1 MKLNWFKLV
10 QFCLD
15 LDQLPQKCIF
25 FSEKCPKRVFLAF
38 LKLLGDVVGEEC
50 LSPAEA
56 CLPLPFPIVLLS
68 LHLIIYIGE
77 CLPQFPSLFL
87 MECGSLPP
95 LMSVFKT
102 DTVPMRYCLIWF

>member
-68 LHLIIYIGE
+68 LHLIIYRGMLAAIP
-77 CLPQFPSLFL
+77 LSFL
-87 MECGSLPP
+87 LWNVEAYPFN
-95 LMSVFKT
+95 VRFQN
-102 DTVPMRYCLIWF
+102 

>member
-68 LHLIIYIGE
+68 LHLIYIGE
-77 CLPQFPSLFL
+77 CLPQFHSLFSYG
-87 MECGSLPP
+87 MWKPTP

-102 DTVPMRYCLIWF
+102 DTAPMRHCLIWF

>member
-25 FSEKCPKRVFLAF
+25 FSEKCPKRAFLAF

-68 LHLIIYIGE
+68 LHLIYIGE
-77 CLPQFPSLFL
+77 CLPQIPSLFSYG
-87 MECGSLPP
+87 MWRPIPFNVS
-95 LMSVFKT
+95 FQN
-102 DTVPMRYCLIWF
+102 

>member
-38 LKLLGDVVGEEC
+38 LKLLGDVVGEKC

-56 CLPLPFPIVLLS
+56 CLPLSFPIGIPELTPYIHRGMLAAIPLPFLLWNVEA
-68 LHLIIYIGE
+68 Y
-77 CLPQFPSLFL
+77 FL
-87 MECGSLPP
+87 
-95 LMSVFKT
+95 
-102 DTVPMRYCLIWF
+102 

>member
-10 QFCLD
+10 QICLN
-15 LDQLPQKCIF
+15 LNQESKKCIF
-25 FSEKCPKRVFLAF
+25 LVKNAPKRDFLAF

-68 LHLIIYIGE
+68 LHLIIYRRMLAAIP
-77 CLPQFPSLFL
+77 LPFL
-87 MECGSLPP
+87 LWNVEAYP
-95 LMSVFKT
+95 L
-102 DTVPMRYCLIWF
+102 

>member
-15 LDQLPQKCIF
+15 LNQLSQKCIF
-25 FSEKCPKRVFLAF
+25 FSEKCPKRAFLAF

-56 CLPLPFPIVLLS
+56 YLPLPFPIVLLS
-68 LHLIIYIGE
+68 LHLIIYIGGGM
-77 CLPQFPSLFL
+77 LAAIPLSFL
-87 MECGSLPP
+87 L
-95 LMSVFKT
+95 
-102 DTVPMRYCLIWF
+102 

>member
-25 FSEKCPKRVFLAF
+25 FSEKCPKRVFLVF

-68 LHLIIYIGE
+68 LHLIIYRGMLAAIP
-77 CLPQFPSLFL
+77 LPFLLWNVEAYSL
-87 MECGSLPP
+87 
-95 LMSVFKT
+95 
-102 DTVPMRYCLIWF
+102 

>member
-25 FSEKCPKRVFLAF
+25 LVKNAQRAFLAF

-77 CLPQFPSLFL
+77 CLPQFPSLFSCE
-87 MECGSLPP
+87 MWKPTP
-95 LMSVFKT
+95 FNVRFQN
-102 DTVPMRYCLIWF
+102 

>member
-10 QFCLD
+10 QICLN
-15 LDQLPQKCIF
+15 LNQESKKCIF
-25 FSEKCPKRVFLAF
+25 LVKNAPKRDFLAF

-68 LHLIIYIGE
+68 LHLIIYRGMLAAIP
-77 CLPQFPSLFL
+77 LSFL
-87 MECGSLPP
+87 LWNVEAYP
-95 LMSVFKT
+95 L
-102 DTVPMRYCLIWF
+102 

>member
-10 QFCLD
+10 QICLN
-15 LDQLPQKCIF
+15 LNQESKKCIF
-25 FSEKCPKRVFLAF
+25 LVKNAPKRDFLAF

-68 LHLIIYIGE
+68 LHLIIYRGM
-77 CLPQFPSLFL
+77 LAANPLSFL
-87 MECGSLPP
+87 L
-95 LMSVFKT
+95 
-102 DTVPMRYCLIWF
+102 

>member
-68 LHLIIYIGE
+68 LHLIIYRGMLAAIP
-77 CLPQFPSLFL
+77 LPFL
-87 MECGSLPP
+87 LWNVEAYP
-95 LMSVFKT
+95 L
-102 DTVPMRYCLIWF
+102 

>member
-15 LDQLPQKCIF
+15 LNQLSQKCIF
-25 FSEKCPKRVFLAF
+25 FSEKCPKRAFLAF

-56 CLPLPFPIVLLS
+56 YLPLPFPIVLLS

-77 CLPQFPSLFL
+77 CLPQFPSLFSYG
-87 MECGSLPP
+87 MWKPTP
-95 LMSVFKT
+95 FNVRFQN
-102 DTVPMRYCLIWF
+102 

>member
-15 LDQLPQKCIF
+15 LNQLSQKCIF
-25 FSEKCPKRVFLAF
+25 FSEKCPKRAFLAF

-56 CLPLPFPIVLLS
+56 YLPLPFPIVLLS
-68 LHLIIYIGE
+68 LHLIIYIGGNA
-77 CLPQFPSLFL
+77 CRNSPLFSLVK
-87 MECGSLPP
+87 CGSPP
-95 LMSVFKT
+95 PFNVRFQN
-102 DTVPMRYCLIWF
+102 